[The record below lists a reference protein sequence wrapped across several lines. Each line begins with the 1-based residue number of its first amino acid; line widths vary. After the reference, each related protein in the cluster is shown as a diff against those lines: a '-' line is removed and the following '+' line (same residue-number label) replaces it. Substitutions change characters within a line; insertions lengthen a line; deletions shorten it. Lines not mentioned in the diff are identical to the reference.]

1 MHHISY
7 QYSQLYSELEAV
19 VLAPLLHHLHKVLDL
34 GVVSILK
41 QLDGLN
47 QPLLAFLTGDHQ
59 LEDANRGTSL
69 SLPELWIGVKSLEHV
84 EGLHRVI
91 ELSHFVTVVGDQVKQ
106 TQTLIR
112 CLHVDVDF
120 PSQVLFFV
128 HDVSATEPAQECVVV
143 LQLFRL
149 DLSEALFS
157 IFVLTSGST
166 GNAEVPIEVIFVLEV
181 GTDGL
186 QVDQHIV
193 ELLQDEEAGGH
204 ALTTGNGVTLG
215 RRGTDHL
222 EEVLGN
228 AHVVL

>member
-1 MHHISY
+1 MR
-7 QYSQLYSELEAV
+7 QSQLKY
-19 VLAPLLHHLHKVLDL
+19 
-34 GVVSILK
+34 
-41 QLDGLN
+41 
-47 QPLLAFLTGDHQ
+47 
-59 LEDANRGTSL
+59 
-69 SLPELWIGVKSLEHV
+69 
-84 EGLHRVI
+84 
-91 ELSHFVTVVGDQVKQ
+91 
-106 TQTLIR
+106 
-112 CLHVDVDF
+112 
-120 PSQVLFFV
+120 
-128 HDVSATEPAQECVVV
+128 VV

-166 GNAEVPIEVIFVLEV
+166 GNAEVPVEIIFVLEV

-228 AHVVL
+228 AHVIL